1 SKDEKVAALLEV
13 VESFRDK
20 YVSTGKKISIA
31 WMVSAL
37 NILNEAEIN
46 YKAARNKRLHVEL
59 ALIRLSYLQ
68 QAITLSNDSQG
79 ISKKKLVESA
89 KPVALRRL
97 PLIEFKAETQKVS
110 PSGNKPVPTQE
121 PQPKLIIQESA
132 ISNTTKSENGSV
144 PANPVKK
151 NSLRG
156 NKIGSLENI
165 RQQIANGQGENENN
179 KIIPLTEELLKANWE
194 DYTKILKEKKNPA
207 SQSFELARLTIT
219 SENSFEVLSNNNLEH
234 RFIEQERRFLS
245 EFLQEKFNNR
255 TVTYSLSVS
264 ENPVH
269 QVPIEKTINKRDQ
282 FLQIVEQYP
291 IIRDLKDRLKL
302 ELDY

>member
-1 SKDEKVAALLEV
+1 
-13 VESFRDK
+13 
-20 YVSTGKKISIA
+20 
-31 WMVSAL
+31 MVSAL

-68 QAITLSNDSQG
+68 QAISLSHDSQG

-97 PLIEFKAETQKVS
+97 PLIEFKADTQKANKQKTESQETGVQKVS
-110 PSGNKPVPTQE
+110 ASDNNSVPIDQL
-121 PQPKLIIQESA
+121 QSKLIIQEPV
-132 ISNTTKSENGSV
+132 ISNKTKPENGSV
-144 PANPVKK
+144 SANPVKK
-151 NSLRG
+151 ISPKG

-165 RQQIANGQGENENN
+165 RQQIANGQSENENN
-179 KIIPLTEELLKANWE
+179 KIIPLTDELLKANWE
-194 DYTKILKEKKNPA
+194 DYTKILKEKKSPA

-255 TVTYSLSVS
+255 TLTYSLSVS

-269 QVPIEKTINKRDQ
+269 HVPIEKTINKREQ